1 MSREKSRER
10 GNRRSRHV
18 SNNNNEKKSQGTRRT
33 NVSGQEQHENEKDRN
48 TCVSLVSL
56 LAKRKN
62 FSVPPVSSPDE
73 EHERVFFFFYFLLL
87 TGHPASRIDGEGTE
101 KGTPPREEFTLGNSM
116 QSLNQ
121 SMVVVVCEESSSCFS
136 EYLFFSLRLMIMMC
150 VKRERKRQRSLYSS
164 SHILQ

>member
-1 MSREKSRER
+1 M
-10 GNRRSRHV
+10 

-73 EHERVFFFFYFLLL
+73 EHERVFFFYFLLL

-164 SHILQ
+164 HILQ